1 MVIQKNIDE
10 TADHSGKLGSLV
22 TLEYRV
28 IATSILLSSPL
39 LLEAEPLQQLFSH
52 DPWAIRHDNH
62 P

>member
-28 IATSILLSSPL
+28 IVTSILLSSPL
-39 LLEAEPLQQLFSH
+39 LLEAIQEAAITLCSGVTTLFLSGL
-52 DPWAIRHDNH
+52 
-62 P
+62 